1 MAGIALENAHLRCAC
16 MVEGEMARVHTF
28 VGQGK
33 IQTIAQNDGAPCPII
48 LSYRMHFSPAY
59 IVVN

>member
-1 MAGIALENAHLRCAC
+1 MAGIALENAHLRAYG
-16 MVEGEMARVHTF
+16 VGGEMTLVHTF
-28 VGQGK
+28 VGREK
-33 IQTIAQNDGAPCPII
+33 MQTIAQNDGDSVPII